1 MFNSNINNLFDFSK
15 NHIWLMRQAG
25 RYIEEYN
32 VIKKNFNSFFD
43 MCRDVSAV
51 TEITMMPIK
60 KFNFDAGIIFSDILI
75 ILEAL
80 NINVEFIPAK
90 GPVVHNNNYDN
101 IFKSRNI
108 NINYGK
114 MEPVYRSIKEVKSI
128 LQTYQKPLIG
138 FSGAPWT
145 VAAYLIEGT
154 ITKDLAVV
162 KELAYKDKAL
172 MEKIIDVLKD
182 IIIEH
187 LSSQIQSGVDL
198 IQIFDTHSNVLDY
211 NLFEKYSV
219 DPIRKICKELKKRHP
234 KIPISYF
241 SKNIKYDL
249 EDFFD
254 HIDIISFNSSVRMK
268 KYINILPKKIVFQGN
283 LDPISLLVGGN
294 QMVDEILTI
303 MNDMKEKKF
312 IFNLGHGILPKT
324 PISNVIKCIEVVK
337 SSKSLA

>member
-1 MFNSNINNLFDFSK
+1 MLIKFYPCNYIHYNNNKYIYIYIYMVNSNINNLFDFSK
-15 NHIWLMRQAG
+15 NPIWLMRQAG

-154 ITKDLAVV
+154 ITKDLAIV

-198 IQIFDTHSNVLDY
+198 IQIFDTHSNVQIGRASCR
-211 NLFEKYSV
+211 ERV
-219 DPIRKICKELKKRHP
+219 
-234 KIPISYF
+234 
-241 SKNIKYDL
+241 
-249 EDFFD
+249 
-254 HIDIISFNSSVRMK
+254 
-268 KYINILPKKIVFQGN
+268 
-283 LDPISLLVGGN
+283 
-294 QMVDEILTI
+294 
-303 MNDMKEKKF
+303 
-312 IFNLGHGILPKT
+312 
-324 PISNVIKCIEVVK
+324 
-337 SSKSLA
+337 